1 MTSSLVCCD
10 GVALKTLSHI
20 YKIAIQSLST
30 YGCAAISIDNRSVKS
45 LEKTQGMLMK
55 TALGIPK
62 NRRNSPLLAAL
73 GIKKSNNSSR
83 ESNSLC

>member
-45 LEKTQGMLMK
+45 LEKNVRY
-55 TALGIPK
+55 ALENGPWQTE
-62 NRRNSPLLAAL
+62 
-73 GIKKSNNSSR
+73 KSQKLPTVSCPWN
-83 ESNSLC
+83 